1 MMKAKIVS
9 KEAKILA
16 YERFQTWIECY
27 EWAESY
33 IGWHGFKRLTSHRA
47 NGEVNFW
54 VEER

>member
-16 YERFQTWIECY
+16 YESFQTWIECY